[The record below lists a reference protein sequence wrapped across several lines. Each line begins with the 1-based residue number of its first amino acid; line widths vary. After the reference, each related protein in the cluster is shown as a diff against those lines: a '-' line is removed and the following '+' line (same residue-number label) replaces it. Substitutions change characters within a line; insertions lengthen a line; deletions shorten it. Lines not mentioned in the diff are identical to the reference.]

1 MTLGRVPPPVI
12 EAASDLDVTDTAELG
27 RYRDLFLRAPAIYLV
42 TDTDGTVRDAN
53 AAALAFF
60 HVPAG
65 EILGTEL
72 LLLTTSDARR
82 DLAGR
87 LASFAA
93 GGATEEWEV
102 RFDVPGRGAG
112 VTAIAAVS
120 DIRDRRGRIL
130 GLRWVLHDITER
142 KRAESRIAHLAFHDG
157 LTGLPNKLLFDELVT
172 LALARARRDGS
183 AVALLYL
190 DLDSFKEVNDR
201 LGHSSGDDLLQQ
213 IAGRLIT
220 ASRRTDAVARLGGD
234 EFAVLL
240 ADLRITVGSAPG
252 YATALRVA
260 ARIRRA
266 LAAPYTLPDGAAHV
280 EASVGIAVFPSDASN
295 EQDLMR
301 TADAAMYEVKRGK
314 TDAGWAEAVPA
325 SRTPGARRADPVP
338 RTGRP

>member
-1 MTLGRVPPPVI
+1 M
-12 EAASDLDVTDTAELG
+12 AAELG
-27 RYRDLFLRAPAIYLV
+27 KYRDLFLQAPAIYLV
-42 TDTDGTVRDAN
+42 TDTDGFVRDAN
-53 AAALAFF
+53 TAALAFF
-60 HVPAG
+60 HIPAG

-72 LLLTTSDARR
+72 LRFTTSDARR

-93 GGATEEWEV
+93 GGAMEEWEV
-102 RFDVPGRGAG
+102 RFDVPGRGDG

-120 DIRDRRGRIL
+120 DIRDRRGRIV

-157 LTGLPNKLLFDELVT
+157 LTGLPNKLLFDELLT

-190 DLDSFKEVNDR
+190 DLDSFKGVNDR

-213 IAGRLIT
+213 IAGRLVT
-220 ASRRTDAVARLGGD
+220 ASRRTDSVARLGGD

-280 EASVGIAVFPSDASN
+280 EASVGIGVFPSDASN

-301 TADAAMYEVKRGK
+301 AADAAMYEVKRGK
-314 TDAGWAEAVPA
+314 AEAARATAVP
-325 SRTPGARRADPVP
+325 SSGIHRSRRAVSVP
-338 RTGRP
+338 RTERP